1 MNRKVRH
8 YPPTGKKCKI
18 QALSESENSSEELQE
33 DNPSISFNYGVK
45 AQKDSVGKKKA
56 DGKSA
61 QSAGGLNCKV
71 KGTMVPR
78 HSSASEQ
85 EEQPKGWQLC
95 KGCPSADST
104 KIEESEQAAGCGG
117 RVSGS
122 RW

>member
-1 MNRKVRH
+1 MGKHKGWCTNRKVRH

-33 DNPSISFNYGVK
+33 DNPSVSFNYVVK

-71 KGTMVPR
+71 KETMVPR
-78 HSSASEQ
+78 Q
-85 EEQPKGWQLC
+85 
-95 KGCPSADST
+95 
-104 KIEESEQAAGCGG
+104 SEQAAGCGG